1 MKKIFGV
8 CKLSCTVLF
17 FSALVLGGASPVYGQ
32 WRPIVKGTAKTAAKR
47 APAAATSA
55 KAAATVAATKSAP
68 AAQKAMSEDS
78 KRFYYSLL
86 TKVGVSKRKA
96 LNYLYKH
103 GAQPSRYP
111 MPRLSGETL
120 VMQHLKAP
128 SKAQDWPAYP
138 FSSPKGVFYRGI
150 SIKADGLR
158 NILQN
163 GLRAKDSGTHHS
175 DFTIMTYQTKALVDM
190 ANQMV
195 GDSKNICL
203 ISDAARAESY
213 AVRRSK
219 LDGDVP
225 LVIQVRSNI
234 PVQRNPAGAGVLS
247 LGDIP
252 TDQIVR
258 ISALLPVDGTPVWG
272 DISMTPTGD
281 FVFKPYAAD

>member
-8 CKLSCTVLF
+8 CKLSCAVLF

-234 PVQRNPAGAGVLS
+234 PVQRNRPAQGYYPWETFL
-247 LGDIP
+247 P
-252 TDQIVR
+252 TKLCA
-258 ISALLPVDGTPVWG
+258 SAPFYRWTVPPFGET
-272 DISMTPTGD
+272 S
-281 FVFKPYAAD
+281 A